1 MPISSS
7 CWRKDGSWSGARTGS
22 CCPPTACTAG
32 STTCSS
38 GADILSGFPIVRN
51 AVKLD
56 FPIVPAIRSVLQ
68 VCDEVVVNVGK
79 SDDAT
84 RDVVAGIGD
93 SRVRIVESEWDL
105 SRGDML
111 ALETQRAME
120 SCHGPWGDFI
130 QTHAKVP
137 DERAPP
143 PREEVGERE
152 QGTGA
157 LPTVD
162 LGGCGIKSP

>member
-7 CWRKDGSWSGARTGS
+7 WWRKDGSWSGARTAS

-38 GADILSGFPIVRN
+38 GADILSGFTIVRN

-79 SDDAT
+79 SEDET

-93 SRVRIVESEWDL
+93 SRVRMIESDWDL
-105 SRGDML
+105 SRVDML
-111 ALETQRAME
+111 AVETQRAMDA
-120 SCHGPWGDFI
+120 CHGSWGF
-130 QTHAKVP
+130 TS
-137 DERAPP
+137 R
-143 PREEVGERE
+143 
-152 QGTGA
+152 
-157 LPTVD
+157 PT
-162 LGGCGIKSP
+162 

>member
-38 GADILSGFPIVRN
+38 GADILSGFTIVRN

-79 SDDAT
+79 SDDET

-93 SRVRIVESEWDL
+93 SRVRIIESEWDL
-105 SRGDML
+105 SRVDML

-120 SCHGPWGDFI
+120 AWRRAWGMYN
-130 QTHAKVP
+130 
-137 DERAPP
+137 R
-143 PREEVGERE
+143 GE
-152 QGTGA
+152 QGPPDPGA
-157 LPTVD
+157 RKP
-162 LGGCGIKSP
+162 K